1 MLKEMY
7 KTGYNW
13 CLKYGKGA
21 ILVLSVYLFL
31 EIAKKLIKK
40 YFGVDIDAIALP
52 EHFGL
57 YGAIGFCFML
67 LIQSWV
73 NLEFLNYIY
82 KGETGQKYYFV
93 VFDKVRPYIMPV
105 FIGSFILNLIM
116 ILPVILMVMS
126 SEMGS
131 LSEGYE
137 KSLWVILTL
146 VFLLF
151 VFPLVIVFLLRL
163 SFYIEVIIINSIKD
177 PVLALKES
185 FKITKGRVW
194 DIIRVLVLPMVLAAI
209 VVAILTNII
218 QKTGCSFCDFMGFA
232 GAIIQPLLAAVSL
245 ALYLEFRK
253 NPIKKSNGEARTEK
267 E

>member
-57 YGAIGFCFML
+57 YGAIVFCLML

-82 KGETGQKYYFV
+82 KGENEENHNFSIFNNVRLYIVPTFIGNLILNILMLMPMLAILKIIYMFKETGSSKGILVILLPVLILFVIPFV
-93 VFDKVRPYIMPV
+93 VW
-105 FIGSFILNLIM
+105 LN
-116 ILPVILMVMS
+116 
-126 SEMGS
+126 
-131 LSEGYE
+131 
-137 KSLWVILTL
+137 
-146 VFLLF
+146 
-151 VFPLVIVFLLRL
+151 LRL
-163 SFYIEVIIINSIKD
+163 SFYLEVIIINSIKN
-177 PVLALKES
+177 PILAFKES

-194 DIIRVLVLPMVLAAI
+194 DIVRVLVLPALLVGL
-209 VVAILTNII
+209 VVAVLSLAI
-218 QKTGCSFCDFMGFA
+218 QKTGCSFCELTGL
-232 GAIIQPLLAAVSL
+232 GASLIHPLLAAVSL

-253 NPIKKSNGEARTEK
+253 NPVKESNAEARIEK